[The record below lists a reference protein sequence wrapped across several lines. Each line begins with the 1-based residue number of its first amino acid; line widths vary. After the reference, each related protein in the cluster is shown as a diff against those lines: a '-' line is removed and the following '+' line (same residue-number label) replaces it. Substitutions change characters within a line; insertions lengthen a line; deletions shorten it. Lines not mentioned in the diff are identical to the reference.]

1 MVIHM
6 QSPLQTHPLMYIS
19 LYPPLS
25 SNSLPI
31 PKGTSS
37 VYIPQLALT
46 SLINKTTIIK
56 TQTTTANLKRQSHE
70 IFDLLFFS

>member
-1 MVIHM
+1 MFIDAFPVSSLGNSLLGGSKF
-6 QSPLQTHPLMYIS
+6 QYCNPIS
-19 LYPPLS
+19 LYPPPS

-56 TQTTTANLKRQSHE
+56 TQTTTANLNQ
-70 IFDLLFFS
+70 